1 MPSKR
6 IIIIGGGFAGVKC
19 AETLTRELSPTQAE
33 VVLFNRE
40 NHLVFSPLLAEVV
53 GSSINPVDVIV
64 PLRQLLPRVF
74 CRMEAVRGICRE
86 TNEIEYEAEDGNPA
100 RMSYD
105 HLVLACGNATNLN
118 VVPGMADHAFPLKT
132 VADAAVL
139 RSHIMT
145 SMEQAEVITDLE
157 RRRWHLTFLVVG
169 GGFSGA
175 EVAGEINDLV
185 RGSARYF
192 RNWKSE
198 DVKVLLIHGREQI
211 LPE

>member
-19 AETLTRELSPTQAE
+19 AKTLARELSPNQAE

-64 PLRQLLPRVF
+64 PLRQLLPGVF
-74 CRMEAVRGICRE
+74 CRMERVRGIYRE
-86 TNEIEYEAEDGNPA
+86 TNEIEYDAEDGHPA

-118 VVPGMADHAFPLKT
+118 LVPGMADHTFPLKT
-132 VADAAVL
+132 FADCYRLRNHLVSVL
-139 RSHIMT
+139 EMASIET
-145 SMEQAEVITDLE
+145 NPEE
-157 RRRWHLTFLVVG
+157 RRRLLTFVVAG
-169 GGFSGA
+169 GNYAGV
-175 EVAGEINDLV
+175 EVA
-185 RGSARYF
+185 
-192 RNWKSE
+192 
-198 DVKVLLIHGREQI
+198 
-211 LPE
+211 